1 MPELRFN
8 LVTKDWVIMAPERA
22 KRPEDF
28 ITKGVGR
35 GELPP
40 YKESC
45 PFCPGHENLTPP
57 ENFRLGTGEAWR
69 VRSIPNKFSA
79 LAREGDLH
87 RSIEG
92 IKRTMAGVGLHDVI
106 IENPLHNGFP
116 AVISLAAIQDLFRAY
131 HEMYR
136 QFYQDP
142 RVKMVILFKN
152 NGAAAGTS
160 LEHPHSQIVG
170 TPVIPP
176 QIRYRIDEASKYCDD
191 TGQCLY
197 CRILADE
204 LADRSRIVLETEHF
218 VAFVPYAALSPFHLW
233 IFPRRHMASFDALSE
248 RERNDMASAL
258 QQVLR
263 QLYYGLDDPDY
274 NYVLRSLPD
283 SQGTNEY
290 FHFYLAI
297 VPRLTKAAG
306 FELGSGMYI
315 NTQLPE
321 KDAEFLRSVQIPSRM
336 KERNSKN

>member
-28 ITKGVGR
+28 IKKNVER
-35 GELPP
+35 GQLPP
-40 YKESC
+40 FKESC

-57 ENFRLGTGEAWR
+57 ETYRLGTVDSWQ

-79 LAREGDLH
+79 LSREGELLRQMD
-87 RSIEG
+87 G

-116 AVISLAAIQDLFRAY
+116 AVIPLAGMQDIFRTYRAL
-131 HEMYR
+131 YR
-136 QFYQDP
+136 QFYQDS

-176 QIRYRIDEASKYCDD
+176 QIRYRIEEAQKYHDD
-191 TGQCLY
+191 TGECLY
-197 CRILADE
+197 CRILGGE
-204 LADRSRIVLETEHF
+204 LKDRNRIILETEHF
-218 VAFVPYAALSPFHLW
+218 VAFVPYAALTPFHTW
-233 IFPRRHMASFDALSE
+233 IFPRRHMASFDAMTEAELL
-248 RERNDMASAL
+248 DMASAL
-258 QQVLR
+258 QQALQR
-263 QLYYGLDDPDY
+263 LYYGLDDPDY

-283 SQGTNEY
+283 PQGNIEY
-290 FHFYLAI
+290 FHFYMAI

-321 KDAEFLRSVQIPSRM
+321 KDAEFLRGVRIPDKM
-336 KERNSKN
+336 E

>member
-28 ITKGVGR
+28 IKKNVER
-35 GELPP
+35 GQLPAF
-40 YKESC
+40 KEFC
-45 PFCPGHENLTPP
+45 PFCPGHENLTPA
-57 ENFRLGTGEAWR
+57 ETYRLGTADSWR

-79 LAREGDLH
+79 LSREGELSH
-87 RSIEG
+87 RMDG

-116 AVISLAAIQDLFRAY
+116 AVIPLSGMQDIFQAYRAL
-131 HEMYR
+131 YR
-136 QFYQDP
+136 KFYEDP

-176 QIRYRIDEASKYCDD
+176 QIRYRIEEAQKYHED
-191 TGQCLY
+191 TGECLY
-197 CRILADE
+197 CRILAEE
-204 LADRSRIVLETEHF
+204 LKDRGRIVLETEHF
-218 VAFVPYAALSPFHLW
+218 VAFVPYAALSPFHTW
-233 IFPRRHMASFDALSE
+233 IFPRRHMASFDALTE
-248 RERNDMASAL
+248 VELLDMASAL
-258 QQVLR
+258 QQALQR
-263 QLYYGLDDPDY
+263 LYYGLDDPDY

-283 SQGTNEY
+283 PHGNMEY

-321 KDAEFLRSVQIPSRM
+321 KDAEFLRGVRIPD
-336 KERNSKN
+336 KIECKP